1 MICFNRQSSLPG
13 AVPGKLLTKMPFVNG
28 SKAQIPFVYII
39 IYRNQL
45 TQPLSKSTYF
55 SKSFSNSG
63 GGEGNSSGGGEGNS
77 SGGGDGNS

>member
-1 MICFNRQSSLPG
+1 MICFNRQSPLPG

-28 SKAQIPFVYII
+28 SKAQIPFSIH

-63 GGEGNSSGGGEGNS
+63 GGEGNSSGGG
-77 SGGGDGNS
+77 DGNS